1 MIIIIKLGSLFDGIG
16 GFPLAGMRHGITPV
30 WASEIEK
37 FPIEVTKQ
45 HFPDMKHLGDITKIN
60 GAEIEPVDVVTFGSP
75 CQDLSVAGKRAGLD
89 GERSGLFMEAVRII
103 REMRNA
109 TNGKYPRFA
118 VWENVP
124 GAFSSAKGND
134 FRAVLEEITESKIP
148 IPNSGRWATAGVVRS
163 NGIEA
168 AWRVLDAQH
177 WGVPQR
183 RKRIFL
189 VADFAGTSAA
199 EILFVEKSLR
209 GDSTEGRKEGQ
220 GITGRVK
227 GSTQRTVWGFIGKN
241 SAKTR
246 SIGETKNISP
256 ILDTGGSNVQ
266 IAYENEPLTFS
277 VGNIY
282 RGADAEP
289 SDSGICKTLRADMGD
304 QHPCLVTNILPFDT
318 TQITSPQNGNKPK
331 YGDPCHPLCA
341 TAHVPSVVTHQTI
354 AGTLCASAAGM
365 SRPAGMASET
375 DLVVAVRTS
384 NTSSNGC
391 GINKDAAYTLDRTN
405 GQAICTSQGF
415 TMQGFGDYK
424 DLDVASS
431 LKQRDYKDAT
441 DLVVD
446 NICKVRRL
454 TPMECERL
462 QGFPDH
468 WTNIEGCSDTGRYKA
483 LGNSVAVPCVE
494 FVLSGIASLCH

>member
-1 MIIIIKLGSLFDGIG
+1 M
-16 GFPLAGMRHGITPV
+16 AGMRHGITPV

-45 HFPDMKHLGDITKIN
+45 HFPNMKHLGDITKIN

-148 IPNSGRWATAGVVRS
+148 MPNSGRWATSGVVRS

-189 VADFAGTSAA
+189 VADFRGESAA
-199 EILFVEKSLR
+199 EILFVEKGLR
-209 GDSTEGRKEGQ
+209 GDSTQGRKEGE
-220 GITGRVK
+220 GVAGSSEN
-227 GSTQRTVWGFIGKN
+227 STQRTVWGFIGKN
-241 SAKTR
+241 SAKSR

-256 ILDTGGSNVQ
+256 TLDTGGSNVQ
-266 IAYENEPLTFS
+266 IAYESEPL
-277 VGNIY
+277 
-282 RGADAEP
+282 
-289 SDSGICKTLRADMGD
+289 
-304 QHPCLVTNILPFDT
+304 
-318 TQITSPQNGNKPK
+318 
-331 YGDPCHPLCA
+331 
-341 TAHVPSVVTHQTI
+341 
-354 AGTLCASAAGM
+354 
-365 SRPAGMASET
+365 SET
-375 DLVVAVRTS
+375 DLVVAQ
-384 NTSSNGC
+384 
-391 GINKDAAYTLDRTN
+391 D
-405 GQAICTSQGF
+405 F

-446 NICKVRRL
+446 NIYKVRRL

-462 QGFPDH
+462 QGFPDN

-494 FVLSGIASLCH
+494 FVLSGIALLCH